1 MAVVNNSN
9 VKLNSLKEE
18 TADEY
23 IEQRVKDFED
33 QRAVRQQLIFNNK
46 SLDHE
51 ECLEDQP
58 FIDDP
63 LSNDQ
68 SMQNICQGS
77 TTRPKFSCAECGK
90 HFAAK
95 NTLRMHITG
104 IHLNQ
109 GEWCNYCEKIVSFG
123 NLKRHIKEKHQK
135 VKKPCPECGKEY
147 GMSNLSHHIRAV
159 HKRENKQC
167 PAPGCGRF
175 FSRSN
180 ISTHIKSF
188 HADLKKVCDIC
199 NEELSYDLYSDHRLQ
214 RHNLTGK
221 MASVLNDHD
230 HVTMKS
236 EINRGEEKII
246 KSLNVGNKM
255 FTFTLE

>member
-1 MAVVNNSN
+1 MVAVKNSN
-9 VKLNSLKEE
+9 LKLNSLKEE
-18 TADEY
+18 TTDEY
-23 IEQRVKDFED
+23 IDQQVKEFED
-33 QRAVRQQLIFNNK
+33 QRTVRQQLIFKNK
-46 SLDHE
+46 SLKQE
-51 ECLEDQP
+51 GKDQQ

-68 SMQNICQGS
+68 FEEKMQNICQGS
-77 TTRPKFSCAECGK
+77 TTRAKFTCAECGK
-90 HFAAK
+90 HFAAR

-109 GEWCNYCEKIVSFG
+109 GELCNFCDKIVSFS
-123 NLKRHIKEKHQK
+123 NLRRHINEKHEK
-135 VKKPCPECGKEY
+135 LKKPCPECGKEY

-180 ISTHIKSF
+180 FSTHVKSF
-188 HADLKKVCDIC
+188 HGHLKKVCDIC
-199 NEELSYDLYSDHRLQ
+199 NEEVSYDLYSEHRL
-214 RHNLTGK
+214 RKHNLSGK
-221 MASVLNDHD
+221 MASVLDD
-230 HVTMKS
+230 QVKCKS
-236 EINRGEEKII
+236 EIMGGEEKRI